1 MKNNTTIT
9 AMAFG
14 LTGTDDY
21 ASCQRFLPWA
31 SALHTN
37 FTPFLSLPVTP
48 SSAFLQKRPL
58 TMTTVAVDPLAFDVA
73 VLDLGVVD
81 LGVVDLGVVDLGV
94 ALPALVVAG
103 WVVVVLAFFD
113 LALVVTVFTVVAE
126 PATPQRF
133 LPFASV
139 AHVSEVPEASL
150 LEVPTAAAAHSWP
163 LRGVAASVGLVPA
176 NRIIAT
182 TGAPTRRKKRMTT
195 TVGPQHRECGDSGP
209 SSRSAGRGNDECQY
223 ERFVPPHRIATRWA
237 AMACP

>member
-58 TMTTVAVDPLAFDVA
+58 TITTVAVEPEDPLAFVVA
-73 VLDLGVVD
+73 VLDLAVLDLGMVD
-81 LGVVDLGVVDLGV
+81 LGMVDLVV
-94 ALPALVVAG
+94 ALPGLVVAG
-103 WVVVVLAFFD
+103 CVVVVLAFFD
-113 LALVVTVFTVVAE
+113 LAFVVTVLTVVAE
-126 PATPQRF
+126 PAMPQRF

-139 AHVSEVPEASL
+139 AHVSEAPEASL
-150 LEVPTAAAAHSWP
+150 LEVPTAAAAHS
-163 LRGVAASVGLVPA
+163 
-176 NRIIAT
+176 
-182 TGAPTRRKKRMTT
+182 
-195 TVGPQHRECGDSGP
+195 
-209 SSRSAGRGNDECQY
+209 
-223 ERFVPPHRIATRWA
+223 
-237 AMACP
+237 

>member
-48 SSAFLQKRPL
+48 SSAFLQNRPL
-58 TMTTVAVDPLAFDVA
+58 TMTTVPVAPEDPVDFDVA
-73 VLDLGVVD
+73 VLDVAVLDFGVLDFV
-81 LGVVDLGVVDLGV
+81 V
-94 ALPALVVAG
+94 ALPGLVVAG
-103 WVVVVLAFFD
+103 LVVVVFAFFN
-113 LALVVTVFTVVAE
+113 LALVVTVFAVVAE

-139 AHVSEVPEASL
+139 AHVSELPDASL
-150 LEVPTAAAAHSWP
+150 PEVPTAAAAHSWP
-163 LRGVAASVGLVPA
+163 LRGVAASVGLEPA
-176 NRIIAT
+176 KRIIAT
-182 TGAPTRRKKRMTT
+182 TGAPTRRNIRMVSI
-195 TVGPQHRECGDSGP
+195 VGP
-209 SSRSAGRGNDECQY
+209 
-223 ERFVPPHRIATRWA
+223 
-237 AMACP
+237 

>member
-1 MKNNTTIT
+1 MKNKTTIT

-48 SSAFLQKRPL
+48 SSAFLQNRPL
-58 TMTTVAVDPLAFDVA
+58 TMTTVPVAPEDPVDFDVA
-73 VLDLGVVD
+73 VLDFGVLDFV
-81 LGVVDLGVVDLGV
+81 V
-94 ALPALVVAG
+94 ALPGLVVAG
-103 WVVVVLAFFD
+103 LVVVVFAFFN

-139 AHVSEVPEASL
+139 AHVSELPDASL
-150 LEVPTAAAAHSWP
+150 PEVPTATAAHSWP
-163 LRGVAASVGLVPA
+163 LRGVAANVGLEPA
-176 NRIIAT
+176 KRIIAT
-182 TGAPTRRKKRMTT
+182 TGAPTRRKIRMVSI
-195 TVGPQHRECGDSGP
+195 VGP
-209 SSRSAGRGNDECQY
+209 
-223 ERFVPPHRIATRWA
+223 
-237 AMACP
+237 

>member
-1 MKNNTTIT
+1 MKNKTTIT

-48 SSAFLQKRPL
+48 SSAFLQNRPL
-58 TMTTVAVDPLAFDVA
+58 TMTTVPVAPEDPVDFDVA
-73 VLDLGVVD
+73 VLDFGVLD
-81 LGVVDLGVVDLGV
+81 FGVLDFGVLDFVV
-94 ALPALVVAG
+94 ALPGLVVAG
-103 WVVVVLAFFD
+103 LVVVVFAFFN

-139 AHVSEVPEASL
+139 AHVSELPDASL
-150 LEVPTAAAAHSWP
+150 PEVPTATAAHSWP
-163 LRGVAASVGLVPA
+163 LRGVAANVGLEPA
-176 NRIIAT
+176 KRIIAT
-182 TGAPTRRKKRMTT
+182 TGAPTRRKKRMVSI
-195 TVGPQHRECGDSGP
+195 VGP
-209 SSRSAGRGNDECQY
+209 
-223 ERFVPPHRIATRWA
+223 
-237 AMACP
+237 